1 MFPLKSTVCFVSV
14 SANCKPITGWLYIY
28 TYMHIFLYRYIY
40 IYICGCDIERFAYI
54 LYYKAG
60 VGATQTLSKYTN
72 AKSTQKCTQP
82 VF

>member
-1 MFPLKSTVCFVSV
+1 
-14 SANCKPITGWLYIY
+14 
-28 TYMHIFLYRYIY
+28 MHIFLYRYIY